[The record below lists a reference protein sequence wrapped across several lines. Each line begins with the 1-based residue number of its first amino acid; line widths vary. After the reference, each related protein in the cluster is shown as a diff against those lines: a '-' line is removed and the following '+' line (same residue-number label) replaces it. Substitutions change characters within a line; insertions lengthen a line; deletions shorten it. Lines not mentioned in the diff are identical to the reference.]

1 MPARSP
7 RSAFNFIAAGVVA
20 GAVFAGPAVVPA
32 MAEETVDPTARQGAA
47 LAGSPGEVGH
57 PNKLRLTKP
66 AAGAGAGAGT
76 SKEAAKLEVPGAPDP
91 AVALSA
97 ELRKGDDA
105 AVAAVKKLG
114 ELGTPKALD
123 VLLDELATGLSPK
136 VAKAALDVL
145 AARRE
150 HESNTFPVLSLYAHH
165 RNPELRKQA
174 LTALAALLPPAPG
187 TTPAPAPAAPAA
199 PAGKPAKALAKAP
212 AKVPQKVLVPPP
224 VMPAST
230 AAGPV
235 VPLLI
240 AALSDANA
248 DVRQVAAQALGDH
261 REKSAEPYLIKLLL
275 RKDASAP
282 VALGQIGGPDTA
294 RALAEMIGNVPD
306 GMILE
311 TLGELLKR
319 PDFGPENVR
328 VQVVKTIGKMPGAVT
343 LDILDDYVKDTA
355 KDKARPSR
363 TEAQKI
369 IEQRTAK

>member
-7 RSAFNFIAAGVVA
+7 RSAFRFVAAGVVA
-20 GAVFAGPAVVPA
+20 GAMFASAGPAA
-32 MAEETVDPTARQGAA
+32 SEETVDSTSPTARPTS
-47 LAGSPGEVGH
+47 AGGEVGH
-57 PNKLRLTKP
+57 PNKLRLTK
-66 AAGAGAGAGT
+66 AAGAGTAA
-76 SKEAAKLEVPGAPDP
+76 SQREAARQEKEAAAPDP
-91 AVALSA
+91 AAVLAA
-97 ELRKGDDA
+97 ELHKAGPGAEDQ
-105 AVAAVKKLG
+105 AVATVKKLG
-114 ELGTPKALD
+114 ELGTPRAMD
-123 VLLDELATGLSPK
+123 VLLDELSLGLSPK

-145 AARRE
+145 AARRD
-150 HESNTFPVLSLYAHH
+150 SDTNTFPVLSLYAHH

-174 LTALAALLPPAPG
+174 LTALAALMPPAPG
-187 TTPAPAPAAPAA
+187 AA
-199 PAGKPAKALAKAP
+199 PAGAATPGAATGKVPAKPAAKAP
-212 AKVPQKVLVPPP
+212 PKPLVPPP
-224 VMPAST
+224 VMPA
-230 AAGPV
+230 AVGAGPV

-248 DVRQVAAQALGDH
+248 EVRAVAAQALGDH

-275 RKDASAP
+275 RKDAAAP

-319 PDFGPENVR
+319 PDFGPEPVR

-343 LDILDDYVKDTA
+343 LDILGDYVKESA

-363 TEAQKI
+363 VEAQKI

>member
-7 RSAFNFIAAGVVA
+7 RSAFRFVAAGVVA
-20 GAVFAGPAVVPA
+20 GAMFASAGPAA
-32 MAEETVDPTARQGAA
+32 SEETVDSTSPTARPTS
-47 LAGSPGEVGH
+47 AGGEVGH
-57 PNKLRLTKP
+57 PNKLRLTK
-66 AAGAGAGAGT
+66 AAGASTAA
-76 SKEAAKLEVPGAPDP
+76 SQREAARQEKEAAAPDP
-91 AVALSA
+91 AAVLAA
-97 ELRKGDDA
+97 ELHKPAVGGPGADDQ
-105 AVAAVKKLG
+105 AVATVKKLG
-114 ELGTPKALD
+114 ELGTPRAMD
-123 VLLDELATGLSPK
+123 VLLDELSLGLSPK

-145 AARRE
+145 AARRD
-150 HESNTFPVLSLYAHH
+150 SDTNTFPVLSLYAHH

-174 LTALAALLPPAPG
+174 LTALAALMPPAPG
-187 TTPAPAPAAPAA
+187 AAPAAPAA
-199 PAGKPAKALAKAP
+199 TGKTPAKPPVKP
-212 AKVPQKVLVPPP
+212 LVPPP
-224 VMPAST
+224 VMPSAVG
-230 AAGPV
+230 AGPV

-248 DVRQVAAQALGDH
+248 EVRAVAAQALGDH

-275 RKDASAP
+275 RKDAAAP

-319 PDFGPENVR
+319 PDFGPEPVR

-343 LDILDDYVKDTA
+343 LDILGDYVKESA

-363 TEAQKI
+363 VEAQKI

>member
-20 GAVFAGPAVVPA
+20 GAVFAGPAV
-32 MAEETVDPTARQGAA
+32 AEETVDPTSRQGAA
-47 LAGSPGEVGH
+47 SAGSPGEVGH
-57 PNKLRLTKP
+57 PNKLRLTRP
-66 AAGAGAGAGT
+66 AAGAG
-76 SKEAAKLEVPGAPDP
+76 KEAAKLEAPGTPDP

-105 AVAAVKKLG
+105 AVAAVKELG
-114 ELGTPKALD
+114 KLGTPKALD

-145 AARRE
+145 AARKE
-150 HESNTFPVLSLYAHH
+150 HESTAFPVLSLYAHH

-187 TTPAPAPAAPAA
+187 VAPAAAAPAA
-199 PAGKPAKALAKAP
+199 PAGKPAKAP
-212 AKVPQKVLVPPP
+212 AKVLVPPP
-224 VMPAST
+224 VMPAAV

-240 AALSDANA
+240 AALSDSNA

-343 LDILDDYVKDTA
+343 LDILGDYVKETA

-363 TEAQKI
+363 AEAQKI